1 MCDIQNCNLNICLP
15 PPSLILQAGVTDG
28 AITGHFGEQM
38 EISWFIEKL
47 FTFSVIKN
55 SSSLFK
61 SDHFG
66 ACMTA
71 S

>member
-47 FTFSVIKN
+47 FLHFL
-55 SSSLFK
+55 SSKILLHYLK
-61 SDHFG
+61 V
-66 ACMTA
+66 TILVLV
-71 S
+71 